1 MSPKKAPTYVFYR
14 CTSCGALTGHTTVVP
29 ARCEALIRTTRNA
42 ESVMASYAFDRC
54 NGALEQLVL
63 AEPHVLTG
71 RCVTLANG
79 ECVSPWA
86 CVHGGDMTPSD
97 LLAVMQRLMRDS
109 AATERQQCEEL
120 LESMRRSLRTLMRAV
135 KGQHKLTSDELM
147 QARDLADTSGI

>member
-97 LLAVMQRLMRDS
+97 LLAAMRGVVSSQRVKFGAKVCSLQVIEQWHQS
-109 AATERQQCEEL
+109 LFILTRQDNVI
-120 LESMRRSLRTLMRAV
+120 AFF
-135 KGQHKLTSDELM
+135 K
-147 QARDLADTSGI
+147 